1 MSIIK
6 LSILGGVIM
15 KIIANILLLP
25 IKLILLLLIIIVFT
39 LNIFLNIFTFFGK
52 FILGILNVLVFI
64 GLIGGIVSGTPQ
76 IAIAAVLFLC
86 FGLMGLFIESF
97 PYLLSK
103 INRRM
108 IQFLAFKF

>member
-1 MSIIK
+1 
-6 LSILGGVIM
+6 M
-15 KIIANILLLP
+15 KFIGNILILP
-25 IKLILLLLIIIVFT
+25 IKLILLLLIIIVFS
-39 LNIFLNIFTFFGK
+39 LNIILNIFTFFGK

>member
-1 MSIIK
+1 
-6 LSILGGVIM
+6 M
-15 KIIANILLLP
+15 KFIGNILILP
-25 IKLILLLLIIIVFT
+25 IKLVLLLLIIIVFT
-39 LNIFLNIFTFFGK
+39 LNIFLNIVTFFGK

-97 PYLLSK
+97 PYLLTK

-108 IQFLAFKF
+108 IQFVAFKF